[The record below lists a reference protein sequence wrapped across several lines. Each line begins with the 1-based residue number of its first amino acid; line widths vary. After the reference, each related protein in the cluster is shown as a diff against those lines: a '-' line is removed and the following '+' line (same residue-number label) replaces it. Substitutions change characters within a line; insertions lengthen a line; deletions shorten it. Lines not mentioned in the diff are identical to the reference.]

1 MQFHELR
8 IELEVN
14 IGSLNGRQ
22 HFLIYENQKK
32 EKRTICYL
40 KVNFL
45 KMDYKK
51 LKYFLPFCF
60 ILYISLCILYHVRKS
75 QFL

>member
-22 HFLIYENQKK
+22 HFLIYE
-32 EKRTICYL
+32 RS
-40 KVNFL
+40 
-45 KMDYKK
+45 K
-51 LKYFLPFCF
+51 LKLASD
-60 ILYISLCILYHVRKS
+60 LATKQQQTS
-75 QFL
+75 